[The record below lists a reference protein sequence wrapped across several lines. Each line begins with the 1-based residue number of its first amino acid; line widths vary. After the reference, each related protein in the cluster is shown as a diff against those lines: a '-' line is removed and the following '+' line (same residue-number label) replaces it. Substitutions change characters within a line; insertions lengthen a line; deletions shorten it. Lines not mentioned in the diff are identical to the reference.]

1 MKIFGIMTS
10 HSLKDKAQYKTIAQ
24 LWDTFEN
31 LFPVE
36 SVVGVGSN
44 WTEDSMEYFIGTKEI
59 IPKDI
64 QNEILKKNP
73 DAVFSWYDIKDIS
86 NMEVYRGNYS
96 TLQSDYEKIWRK
108 EVVQEIETFQQNG
121 DYIIYIKRREE

>member
-1 MKIFGIMTS
+1 MKIFGIMTL
-10 HSLKDKAQYKTIAQ
+10 HSLKDKVQYKTIAQ

-36 SVVGVGSN
+36 SVVGVGLN

-59 IPKDI
+59 IPEDI
-64 QNEILKKNP
+64 QSEILKKNP

>member
-1 MKIFGIMTS
+1 MKVFGIMTL
-10 HSLKDKAQYKTIAQ
+10 HSLKNKNQYKTIAQ
-24 LWDTFEN
+24 LWNVFEN

-36 SVVGVGSN
+36 SIVGVGLN

-59 IPKDI
+59 IPEDI

-73 DAVFSWYDIKDIS
+73 DAVFSWYDIENIS

-108 EVVQEIETFQQNG
+108 EVIQEIETFQQNG
-121 DYIIYIKRREE
+121 DYIIYIKRRAE

>member
-1 MKIFGIMTS
+1 MKVFGIMTL
-10 HSLKDKAQYKTIAQ
+10 HSLKNKAQYKTIAQ
-24 LWDTFEN
+24 LWDVFEN

-36 SVVGVGSN
+36 SIVGIGLN

-59 IPKDI
+59 ISEDI
-64 QNEILKKNP
+64 QNKILKKNP
-73 DAVFSWYDIKDIS
+73 NAVFSWYNIKDIS